1 MFNALRMIKDNTI
14 SFIQDK
20 KGAVAFEYV
29 LIIGGVSVVVI
40 GLLAVGAGAMFPEL
54 VEGTCNAINS
64 VMPSAGSLT
73 CTGLFP

>member
-29 LIIGGVSVVVI
+29 LIIGGVSVLLI
-40 GLLAVGAGAMFPEL
+40 GLLVLGTGAMFPQL
-54 VEGTCNAINS
+54 INS
-64 VMPSAGSLT
+64 VCTGINTILPTGSAPLT
-73 CTGLFP
+73 CT